1 MKIETKS
8 RVSEID
14 KATKKLLKEII
25 AVGITEKTAPRDD
38 GADRNNAEI
47 GYIAEFGDPA
57 QNIPQREVLQPG
69 VKSVSEDI
77 GYCMAQATKA
87 ILSGKPYEQWLDYAG
102 KIGKEG
108 VQDWIKAGNFVPLSE
123 YTIRMRQAR
132 GNFDETPLIDTER
145 FINAFTYEKRK

>member
-1 MKIETKS
+1 MKIEVKNY
-8 RVSEID
+8 VPEFN
-14 KATKKLLKEII
+14 KALKKLTGHDIV
-25 AVGITEKTAPRDD
+25 VGVTEETAPRDD
-38 GADRNNAEI
+38 EADRNNAEI

-69 VKSVSEDI
+69 VESVTEDI

-87 ILSGKPYEQWLDYAG
+87 ILSGKPYEQWLEYAG

-108 VQDWIKAGNFVPLSE
+108 VQDWIKAGDFVPLAE

-132 GNFDETPLIDTER
+132 GNFNEDPLIDTKR
-145 FINAFTYEKRK
+145 FINAITFDIRK